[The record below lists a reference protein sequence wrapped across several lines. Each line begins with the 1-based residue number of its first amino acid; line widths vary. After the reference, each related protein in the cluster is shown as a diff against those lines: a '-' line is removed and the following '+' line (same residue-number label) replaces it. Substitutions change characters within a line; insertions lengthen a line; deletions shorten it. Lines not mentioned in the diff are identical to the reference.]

1 MQYPTALLRLT
12 LMVLITATSVGAAET
27 LETNR
32 EWNKLPE
39 PGADEGRETLAAA
52 ASWFEGLDVEL
63 AGEALTKQLLKDLA
77 ATPEEEPLTRA
88 LRESLGHAVD
98 RKDFLFFLDDVVRAR
113 PEQVRV
119 NSGRARAAG
128 IFLHP
133 NDVFRDQPQRYGE
146 RALNISPPPSIP
158 DLEPAPDD
166 APLGE
171 RWSARYPNPADEKER
186 LEALDAKGGEDFRR
200 RIEHLIEQLRDQG
213 AEVHVLSTVR
223 RPERGY
229 LMYGAF
235 SLSRADTRE
244 EVEQQIE
251 DLDRLNEE
259 WGLNIPI
266 QWAHPQGWEA
276 TIEAA
281 REMADAYNVVYAT
294 RRGARYSRHYGPGA
308 IDMSI
313 TRLPRSLHL
322 EAPDGTERT
331 FDLSDADEPRDL
343 NLSPRLIDWTEEHFD
358 FYKLRADYPH
368 WEDAT
373 RRFGD

>member
-1 MQYPTALLRLT
+1 MLPRLT
-12 LMVLITATSVGAAET
+12 LILCLIVAPYGAAKT
-27 LETNR
+27 LDTNR
-32 EWNKLPE
+32 GWDVLPA
-39 PGADEGRETLAAA
+39 PDGDEGRETLAAA
-52 ASWFEGLDVEL
+52 ATVFGSLDVEL
-63 AGEALTKQLLKDLA
+63 AGTPLTEQLLRELA
-77 ATPEEEPLTRA
+77 DTPEEEPLTRA

-98 RKDFLFFLDDVVRAR
+98 REDFLFFLDDVARAQ
-113 PEQVRV
+113 PERVRV
-119 NSGRARAAG
+119 HSGRARGAG

-133 NDVFRDQPQRYGE
+133 RDVFNGEPRRYGE
-146 RALNISPPPSIP
+146 RTLNIAPPPHTP
-158 DLEPAPDD
+158 DLEPAPDG

-171 RWSARYPNPADEKER
+171 RWSARYPNPADETER
-186 LEALDAKGGEDFRR
+186 LQALDDKGGDDFRA
-200 RIEHLIEQLRDQG
+200 RIEQLIDQLRDQG

-223 RPERGY
+223 QRERGY

-244 EVEQQIE
+244 RVEQQVE

-259 WGLNIPI
+259 WDLNIPVE
-266 QWAHPQGWEA
+266 WAHPEGWQA

-294 RRGARYSRHYGPGA
+294 RHGARHSSHYGPRA
-308 IDMSI
+308 IDVSI

-322 EAPDGTERT
+322 KAPNGTERT

-343 NLSPRLIDWTEEHFD
+343 NLTPRLIDWIEEHYD
-358 FYKLRADYPH
+358 FYKLRRDYPH

-373 RRFGD
+373 RG